1 VICALNLDNL
11 AIFGGK
17 TNHPLSQLRYFVLHK
32 PYGYLS
38 QFTPE
43 EAGQL
48 TLADLGPFPPDVYP
62 IGRLDQDSE
71 GLLMLSNDAKL
82 NVKLLDPRHAHWRTY
97 WVQVEGNPSAEA
109 LEQLRSGVDI
119 RINKKTHRTIPA
131 QAKVLQP
138 QPLIAERNPPIRYR
152 ANIPETWL
160 ELSLQEGKNR
170 QVRRMCAKVG
180 FPVLRLLR
188 VKIENLALGELPLG
202 AHQEYSQTEIYQA
215 LKIK

>member
-1 VICALNLDNL
+1 MS
-11 AIFGGK
+11 K
-17 TNHPLSQLRYFVLHK
+17 HRYFIVHK

-43 EAGQL
+43 EPGQL
-48 TLADLGPFPPDVYP
+48 TLAHLGSFPPDVYP

-71 GLLMLSNDAKL
+71 GLLILSNDTKL
-82 NVKLLDPRHAHWRTY
+82 NVKLLDPRHAHSRTY
-97 WVQVEGNPSAEA
+97 WVQVEGFPTAEA
-109 LEQLRSGVDI
+109 LQQLQTGVDI
-119 RINKKTHRTIPA
+119 RINKKTYHTLPAKA
-131 QAKVLQP
+131 QALSP
-138 QPLIAERNPPIRYR
+138 QPTVAERDPPIRFR

-188 VKIENLALGELPLG
+188 VSIENLRLGDLALGES
-202 AHQEYSQTEIYQA
+202 QEMTQVEIYQV

>member
-1 VICALNLDNL
+1 MSS
-11 AIFGGK
+11 F
-17 TNHPLSQLRYFVLHK
+17 RYFILNK

-43 EAGQL
+43 EPGQL
-48 TLADLGPFPPDVYP
+48 TLAHLGTFPSDVYP

-71 GLLMLSNDAKL
+71 GLLLLSNDHKL

-97 WVQVEGNPSAEA
+97 WVQVEGIPTPEA
-109 LEQLRSGVDI
+109 MQQLQSGVDI
-119 RINKKTHRTIPA
+119 RINKKTYHTLPA
-131 QAKVLQP
+131 KASILSPQP
-138 QPLIAERNPPIRYR
+138 QIAEREPPIRYR

-160 ELSLQEGKNR
+160 EISLKEGKNR

-188 VKIENLALGELPLG
+188 IKIENLELGNLGLGKSKELT
-202 AHQEYSQTEIYQA
+202 QSEMYQD